1 MGSRCSASSKAN
13 PPSIKIMT
21 IRFATPSDVPALV
34 QLGKHMHAITRF
46 RKLDYDEARVAQS
59 LTAALTQGN
68 ARYVGFVAEDSK
80 GQVVGGLLAVLEQHI
95 FSQQLT
101 ASIMHYD
108 VLPEKRM
115 GGYGVR
121 LLKAFEQWSKNRR
134 VAEINFGINSVDDAQ
149 EMRRL
154 GGFAQKMGY
163 VKVGEN
169 YVRTT

>member
-1 MGSRCSASSKAN
+1 MGSRCSASFKPNLSNTKN
-13 PPSIKIMT
+13 MT
-21 IRFATPSDVPALV
+21 IRFATPADVPALV

-46 RKLDYDEARVAQS
+46 RTLDYDDARVAQS

-68 ARYVGFVAEDSK
+68 ARYVSFVSEDSQ
-80 GQVVGGLLAVLEQHI
+80 GQVVGGLLAVLERHI

-121 LLKAFEQWSKNRR
+121 LLKAFEQWCKNRK
-134 VAEINFGINSVDDAQ
+134 VVEINFGINSVEKLS
-149 EMRRL
+149 EMKRL
-154 GGFAQKMGY
+154 GSFAMRMGY
-163 VKVGEN
+163 SKSGEN
-169 YVRTT
+169 FVRKP

>member
-1 MGSRCSASSKAN
+1 MDHQCCVSSKAN
-13 PPSIKIMT
+13 AGSIKTMT

-46 RKLDYDEARVAQS
+46 RTLDYDETRVAQG
-59 LTAALTQGN
+59 LTAALTQGS
-68 ARYVGFVAEDSK
+68 ARYVGFVSEDSQ
-80 GQVVGGLLAVLEQHI
+80 GQVVGGLLAVLEKHI

-121 LLKAFEQWSKNRR
+121 LLKAFEQWCKNRR
-134 VAEINFGINSVDDAQ
+134 VAEINFGINSIEELQ
-149 EMRRL
+149 EMERL
-154 GGFAQKMGY
+154 GNFALRMGY
-163 VKVGEN
+163 SKVGEN
-169 YVRTT
+169 YVRSI

>member
-59 LTAALTQGN
+59 LTAALAQGKE
-68 ARYVGFVAEDSK
+68 RYVCFVANDSQ
-80 GQVVGGLLAVLEQHI
+80 GQVVGGLLAVLEKHI

-121 LLKAFEQWSKNRR
+121 LLKAFEQWGKNRR
-134 VAEINFGINSVDDAQ
+134 VAEINFGINSIEEAR
-149 EMRRL
+149 EMQRL
-154 GGFAQKMGY
+154 GSFAVRMGY
-163 VKVGEN
+163 SKVGEN
-169 YVRTT
+169 YVRAL

>member
-1 MGSRCSASSKAN
+1 
-13 PPSIKIMT
+13 MT

-46 RKLDYDEARVAQS
+46 RTLDYDEARVAQT
-59 LTAALTQGN
+59 LTTALAQGKD
-68 ARYVGFVAEDSK
+68 RYVCVVADDSQ
-80 GQVVGGLLAVLEQHI
+80 GQVVGGLLAVLEKHI

-121 LLKAFEQWSKNRR
+121 LLKAFEQWCKNRY

-149 EMRRL
+149 EMHRL
-154 GGFAQKMGY
+154 GGFAQRMGY
-163 VKVGEN
+163 SKVGEN
-169 YVRTT
+169 YVRTIELSNALSV